1 MTDQL
6 QLVCPHCRALN
17 RLPAERL
24 QNKPRCGKCH
34 KPLFDSGPIELDTA
48 GFERHIGKD
57 GIPVVV
63 DFWAPWCSPCK
74 AMAPEYEKA
83 TTLLEPH
90 VRLAKLNTEQAQPI
104 AQRFQVR
111 SIPTLAVFNAG
122 RQVARQS
129 GAMPAAAIVDWVRS
143 NI

>member
-1 MTDQL
+1 M
-6 QLVCPHCRALN
+6 RFN
-17 RLPAERL
+17 RLPGERL
-24 QNKPRCGKCH
+24 RNKPCCGKCH
-34 KPLFDSGPIELDTA
+34 EPLFDSGPIELDTA
-48 GFERHIGKD
+48 GFERHVGKD

-63 DFWAPWCSPCK
+63 DFWAPWCGPCK

-83 TTLLEPH
+83 TALLEPDA
-90 VRLAKLNTEQAQPI
+90 RLAKLNTEQAQPI
-104 AQRFQVR
+104 AQRFRIR

-122 RQVARQS
+122 REVARQA

>member
-1 MTDQL
+1 MTNQL

-24 QNKPRCGKCH
+24 RNKPRCGKCH
-34 KPLFDSGPIELDTA
+34 KSLFDSGPIELDTA
-48 GFERHIGKD
+48 GFERHVGKD

-63 DFWAPWCSPCK
+63 DFWAPWCGPCK

-83 TTLLEPH
+83 TALLEPD

-104 AQRFQVR
+104 AQRFRIR

-122 RQVARQS
+122 REVARQA
-129 GAMPAAAIVDWVRS
+129 GAMQAAAIVDWVRS

>member
-1 MTDQL
+1 MTNQL

-24 QNKPRCGKCH
+24 RNKPRCGKCH
-34 KPLFDSGPIELDTA
+34 KSLFDSGPIELDTA
-48 GFERHIGKD
+48 GFERHVGKD

-63 DFWAPWCSPCK
+63 DFWAPWCGPCK
-74 AMAPEYEKA
+74 AMAPAYEKA
-83 TTLLEPH
+83 TALLEPD
-90 VRLAKLNTEQAQPI
+90 VRLAKLNAEQAQPI
-104 AQRFQVR
+104 AQRFRIR

-122 RQVARQS
+122 REVARQA
-129 GAMPAAAIVDWVRS
+129 GAMQAAAIVDWVRS

>member
-6 QLVCPHCRALN
+6 QLVCPQCHTLN
-17 RLPAERL
+17 RLPGERL
-24 QNKPRCGKCH
+24 RNKPRCGKCH
-34 KPLFDSGPIELDTA
+34 EPLFDSGPIELDTA
-48 GFERHIGKD
+48 GFERHVGKD

-63 DFWAPWCSPCK
+63 DFWTPWCGPCK

-83 TTLLEPH
+83 TALLEPD
-90 VRLAKLNTEQAQPI
+90 VRLVKLNTEQAQSI
-104 AQRFQVR
+104 AQRFRIR

-122 RQVARQS
+122 REVARQA